1 MAHGTDHGVDHHLP
15 SENDPRFWTSRL
27 LETLNA
33 SFKLCVYFKILIIYL
48 VVAGLG
54 CGRSWLWQAGSSLC
68 HVGCF
73 VAAQG
78 LSSCTCGLQSAQASL
93 AAVHGLSC
101 SVACGI

>member
-33 SFKLCVYFKILIIYL
+33 SFKLFVYFKILIIYL

-54 CGRSWLWQAGSSLC
+54 CGRSWLWQVLVVAGRIFI
-68 HVGCF
+68 V
-73 VAAQG
+73 
-78 LSSCTCGLQSAQASL
+78 SCGMFRCSAGTL
-93 AAVHGLSC
+93 
-101 SVACGI
+101 